1 MLATIKEV
9 FAFTRGETIAL
20 CVLLAITL
28 VGGGLVIYDHS
39 RQSLP
44 PRLIFEALEADAPSV
59 TEAAP
64 SPPEQKQQAVAL
76 PTRPLRLNINTAPA
90 ESLQL
95 LPLVGAT
102 LSRRI
107 VEYRTQHG
115 PFASVDQ
122 LVAVNGIG
130 EKNLQ
135 KLRPYLICE

>member
-1 MLATIKEV
+1 VFSTIKEV

-44 PRLIFEALEADAPSV
+44 PRLIFEALESETPSV
-59 TEAAP
+59 PEAAP
-64 SPPEQKQQAVAL
+64 SLPESKLQSAAL

-130 EKNLQ
+130 PKNLQ

>member
-1 MLATIKEV
+1 MLGSIKEV

-44 PRLIFEALEADAPSV
+44 PRLIFEALETESAKVTETAPSL
-59 TEAAP
+59 
-64 SPPEQKQQAVAL
+64 PEHKPQTVAL

-115 PFASVDQ
+115 PFAAVDQ

-130 EKNLQ
+130 KKNLE

>member
-20 CVLLAITL
+20 CVLLVITL

-44 PRLIFEALEADAPSV
+44 PRMIFEAVEAETSSV
-59 TEAAP
+59 TEVAG
-64 SPPEQKQQAVAL
+64 SLPEQKPQTVAL

-95 LPLVGAT
+95 LPLIGAT

-107 VEYRTQHG
+107 VDYRTQHG

-130 EKNLQ
+130 IKNLQ